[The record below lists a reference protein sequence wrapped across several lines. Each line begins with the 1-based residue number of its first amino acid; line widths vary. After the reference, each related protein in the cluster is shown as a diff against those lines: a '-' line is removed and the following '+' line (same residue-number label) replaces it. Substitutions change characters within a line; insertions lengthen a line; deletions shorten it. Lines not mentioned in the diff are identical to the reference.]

1 MMKPWWLASALLLA
15 NVSAAQG
22 QKALREEF
30 RNPSLRYRMN
40 VNRHSMPR
48 EERAQD
54 SMIRWILDNGYR
66 GMATNVNPDDYL
78 RSDDELAVFN
88 RFVHAAKKQGLDLW
102 LYDERSYP
110 SGMAHTYVLEGH
122 PEWEAEGLLFR
133 DTTVRGGTTLDLAA
147 LPGERVLVRA
157 LPVTECGLDYDR
169 SLDLSAFV
177 RDGRLRWLAPEGR
190 WTVAEINHSA
200 LYEGYQAG
208 TDRGGGYAP
217 RYPSL
222 LLEDVTRR
230 FIETTHRRY
239 ASAFDEPLGELF
251 TSTFTDEPS
260 LMAQPY
266 QNPGYGVYPWKENVS
281 AEFRSRY
288 GLSLEDG
295 LLRLMLDEGPEG
307 QKLRYRYFRVVT
319 DLLTRNYFGQ
329 IRDYCHTQKLLSG
342 GHLLLEECMM
352 AHVPLYGDIMA
363 CYRAMDIPGID
374 NLTGMPAFTR
384 RYLYSSR
391 LASSAAELEG
401 RSRMMVE
408 SCPISDYPF
417 HGGKEAPTQ
426 QVKGTLNRMILGG
439 ATDFNNYL
447 QLQHEDAAGRTAVN
461 EYVARVVGMLS
472 GGVRASRIAVY
483 YPIETL
489 WTKFRPLP
497 SGLLSWDD
505 IAGGAPRGAAA
516 VAAVRPRERL
526 SDGQRL
532 GIFLS
537 RFPGSRGVRG
547 RRRLARTRRSALGR
561 ADSARGRNAVAAG
574 YGPDRRIRPRRRTPR
589 RTERPAQEFAG
600 RISVRRDRSS
610 LQRAR
615 RRRGTCSPGRLLRT
629 AVRARTAE
637 YAARRHSYARHRL
650 CASQGYSLC
659 S

>member
-1 MMKPWWLASALLLA
+1 MRMMKPWWLASALLLA

-22 QKALREEF
+22 PKALREEF

-40 VNRHSMPR
+40 VNRHSVPR

-110 SGMAHTYVLEGH
+110 SGIAHTYVLEGH

-157 LPVTECGLDYDR
+157 LPVTECGLGYRPLARSVCFCPRRPPALGCARGPLDGGRDQPLGAVRGLSGRDR
-169 SLDLSAFV
+169 PGRRIRPALSESAARGRDAAFYRDDAPPLCLRV
-177 RDGRLRWLAPEGR
+177 RR
-190 WTVAEINHSA
+190 
-200 LYEGYQAG
+200 
-208 TDRGGGYAP
+208 
-217 RYPSL
+217 
-222 LLEDVTRR
+222 
-230 FIETTHRRY
+230 
-239 ASAFDEPLGELF
+239 AFSGELF

-363 CYRAMDIPGID
+363 CYRAMDVPGID

-408 SCPISDYPF
+408 SCLRSPTILST
-417 HGGKEAPTQ
+417 AARRLPTQ
-426 QVKGTLNRMILGG
+426 QV
-439 ATDFNNYL
+439 
-447 QLQHEDAAGRTAVN
+447 
-461 EYVARVVGMLS
+461 
-472 GGVRASRIAVY
+472 
-483 YPIETL
+483 
-489 WTKFRPLP
+489 
-497 SGLLSWDD
+497 
-505 IAGGAPRGAAA
+505 RG
-516 VAAVRPRERL
+516 
-526 SDGQRL
+526 
-532 GIFLS
+532 
-537 RFPGSRGVRG
+537 
-547 RRRLARTRRSALGR
+547 
-561 ADSARGRNAVAAG
+561 
-574 YGPDRRIRPRRRTPR
+574 
-589 RTERPAQEFAG
+589 
-600 RISVRRDRSS
+600 
-610 LQRAR
+610 
-615 RRRGTCSPGRLLRT
+615 
-629 AVRARTAE
+629 
-637 YAARRHSYARHRL
+637 YA
-650 CASQGYSLC
+650 
-659 S
+659 

>member
-1 MMKPWWLASALLLA
+1 MMKPWWLASVLLLA

-22 QKALREEF
+22 PKALREEF

-40 VNRHSMPR
+40 VNRHSVPR

-133 DTTVRGGTTLDLAA
+133 DTTVRGGTPLDLAA

-190 WTVAEINHSA
+190 WTVAEINRSA

-472 GGVRASRIAVY
+472 GGVRASRCI
-483 YPIETL
+483 I
-489 WTKFRPLP
+489 R
-497 SGLLSWDD
+497 
-505 IAGGAPRGAAA
+505 
-516 VAAVRPRERL
+516 
-526 SDGQRL
+526 
-532 GIFLS
+532 S
-537 RFPGSRGVRG
+537 RRCG
-547 RRRLARTRRSALGR
+547 RN
-561 ADSARGRNAVAAG
+561 SARSR
-574 YGPDRRIRPRRRTPR
+574 PD
-589 RTERPAQEFAG
+589 
-600 RISVRRDRSS
+600 
-610 LQRAR
+610 
-615 RRRGTCSPGRLLRT
+615 C
-629 AVRARTAE
+629 
-637 YAARRHSYARHRL
+637 
-650 CASQGYSLC
+650 
-659 S
+659 